1 MVAGAG
7 VVAGTGVGAGT
18 GVVVGA
24 GVVAGARA
32 VVGAGVVAG
41 AGVVVE
47 AGDVIGYA
55 KYQMSVSCSLMG
67 TCSDGLNRLKSGWVL
82 MVATLSLIQCGL

>member
-1 MVAGAG
+1 M
-7 VVAGTGVGAGT
+7 
-18 GVVVGA
+18 
-24 GVVAGARA
+24 
-32 VVGAGVVAG
+32 
-41 AGVVVE
+41 VVE